1 MASSDKIDYI
11 SDYKSEVLKWVNE
24 QQVLIRSCQ
33 VKDSVHDDKFSINLE
48 LDI

>member
-11 SDYKSEVLKWVNE
+11 NDYELEVLKSVNE

-33 VKDSVHDDKFSINLE
+33 VKRSMHYHTL
-48 LDI
+48 